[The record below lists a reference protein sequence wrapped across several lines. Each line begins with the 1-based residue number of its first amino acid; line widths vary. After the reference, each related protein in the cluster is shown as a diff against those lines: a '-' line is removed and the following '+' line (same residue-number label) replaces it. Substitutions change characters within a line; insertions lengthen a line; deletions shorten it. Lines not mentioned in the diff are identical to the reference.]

1 MGDEARNFDRNLSHI
16 TSSLPTWDGASS
28 SFRTFSSRFH
38 MYFLSNSMWTQAH
51 TDVILAMPAGADKI
65 TRIKVC
71 GLLAFKGVA
80 QERAT
85 VIGLG
90 TDAFENSADLR
101 RFWENHVTPMFSP
114 AQESEVSQLEFYAYI
129 QSRLQPIQE
138 YSGIKQSLFS
148 AAWPVEQ
155 QSFSLLRKEFIK
167 GIYSREVRVQMI
179 RAVLTTPED
188 LRNTSATIVA
198 REREIILMNAGQGS
212 NLDGLA
218 TSMVQ
223 WNKSVTAP
231 HGHGHEAMDWESMQA
246 MDPKKAG
253 MKCHNCGKSGH
264 FARDCYTKPQRAGSS
279 AAGRGGG
286 RQGPG
291 SRPAQGGGAR
301 GKDERSDK
309 EKAAICHGCGT
320 KGHYQ
325 RNCRKKKQ
333 QPSGGKGRAPPR
345 RPGVHGLEGEDG
357 DEDVEYHQ
365 PEVGPDAH
373 EPGGEPR
380 VQQMYPH
387 LPRHDPTMCGCHHC
401 MPAGDVPPRG
411 QVLFRPRAGNQ
422 PH

>member
-1 MGDEARNFDRNLSHI
+1 
-16 TSSLPTWDGASS
+16 
-28 SFRTFSSRFH
+28 
-38 MYFLSNSMWTQAH
+38 MYFLSNSLWTQAH
-51 TDVILAMPAGADKI
+51 TDIILAMPGGQDKL

-90 TDAFENSADLR
+90 TEAFENSVDLR

-114 AQESEVSQLEFYAYI
+114 AQESEVSQLEFYAYT
-129 QSRLQPIQE
+129 QSRMQPIQE

-148 AAWPVEQ
+148 AAWPIEQ

-167 GIYSREVRVQMI
+167 GIYSKEVRVHMI
-179 RAVLTTPED
+179 RAVLATPED
-188 LRNTSATIVA
+188 LRNTSATVVA

-253 MKCHNCGKSGH
+253 MKCHNCGKAGH
-264 FARDCYTKPQRAGSS
+264 FARDCYTKSQRAGPVG
-279 AAGRGGG
+279 AGRGGG
-286 RQGPG
+286 RQGPAP
-291 SRPAQGGGAR
+291 RPAQGGAR

-309 EKAAICHGCGT
+309 EKAAICHNCGT
-320 KGHYQ
+320 KGHFM

-333 QPSGGKGRAPPR
+333 APGGKGKPPPR

-357 DEDVEYHQ
+357 DEDEEYHQ
-365 PEVGPDAH
+365 PEAGPDQEALS
-373 EPGGEPR
+373 G
-380 VQQMYPH
+380 VQQMYPQ
-387 LPRHDPTMCGCHHC
+387 LPRHDPTGCGCHQC
-401 MPAGDVPPRG
+401 MPAEGAPQRG
-411 QVLFRPRAGNQ
+411 PQLFRPRAGNQ
-422 PH
+422 PN